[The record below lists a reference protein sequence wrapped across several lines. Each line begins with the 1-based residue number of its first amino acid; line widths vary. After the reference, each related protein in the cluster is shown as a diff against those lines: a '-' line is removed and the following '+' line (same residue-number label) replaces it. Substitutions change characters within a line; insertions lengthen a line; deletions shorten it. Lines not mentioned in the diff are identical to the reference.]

1 MSMFAQE
8 MADEGEDEDII
19 YLDDDDLEDVDDLED
34 FEYEDEE

>member
-1 MSMFAQE
+1 MFVQE

>member
-1 MSMFAQE
+1 MFAQE